1 MLQVAVRWQLKT
13 FDGNIAC
20 HAGTT
25 IGLISQSIES
35 LTFQLMNSLCIS
47 SLCFMA
53 ALLEQ
58 GGGD

>member
-25 IGLISQSIES
+25 IGLVGSDVYTIPIPSNFGIRRDGHQ
-35 LTFQLMNSLCIS
+35 FC
-47 SLCFMA
+47 
-53 ALLEQ
+53 EQ
-58 GGGD
+58 TQFL